1 MSATERVSKFR
12 AWSTLGRKLIT
23 GITAMAL
30 VIFIIEH
37 LIGNILLLS
46 PNPEYYNAYAYD
58 LMSWGVLLYILEI
71 GLSLF
76 FLLHIA
82 AGTAVYLRKRQRG
95 SKYVKYQSTGGNS
108 RQTFSSKT
116 MIWTGIL
123 LFIFIVF
130 HLITFKYNPSLATKY
145 VTVIDGHH
153 AHDFYHLVYDTFANP
168 WITLWYVI
176 IMVLLGYHPASRI
189 LEYVPVPRCYETQSM
204 HSRSSTRSALQSPS
218 SLHLDFSSYLFG
230 YILEA
235 WHEHQRKRFIY
246 Y

>member
-23 GITAMAL
+23 GITAMGL

-46 PNPEYYNAYAYD
+46 PNPELYNAYAYD
-58 LMSWGVLLYILEI
+58 LMSWGVFLYILEI
-71 GLSLF
+71 GLLLF
-76 FLLHIA
+76 FLLHII
-82 AGTAVYLRKRQRG
+82 AGITVYLRKRQARP

-108 RQTFSSKT
+108 RQSISSKT

-130 HLITFKYNPSLATKY
+130 HLITFKYNPALATKY
-145 VTVIDGHH
+145 VTMIDGHE
-153 AHDFYHLVYDTFANP
+153 AHDFYHLVYNTFANP

-176 IMVLLGYHPASRI
+176 IMILLGYHLRHGFWSMFQSLGAMKPSMT
-189 LEYVPVPRCYETQSM
+189 PVIYSIGV
-204 HSRSSTRSALQSPS
+204 AIAIIIA
-218 SLHLDFSSYLFG
+218 FG
-230 YILEA
+230 FLIIPIWIHFGGMA
-235 WHEHQRKRFIY
+235 
-246 Y
+246 